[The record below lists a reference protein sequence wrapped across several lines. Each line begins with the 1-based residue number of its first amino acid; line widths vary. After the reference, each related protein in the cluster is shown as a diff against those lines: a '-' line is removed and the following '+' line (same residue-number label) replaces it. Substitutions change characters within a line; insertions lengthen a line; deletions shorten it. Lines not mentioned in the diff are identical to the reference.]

1 MLAAMAQR
9 ILLVEDESDLVDLLS
24 YNLSREGYLVDIAT
38 TGTIALER
46 LKERRPDLVLLDLML
61 PDVSGTEICR
71 RLKGAGETRDIPV
84 VMVTARGEEIDRIV
98 GLELGADDY
107 VTKPFSVR
115 ELMLRIKAILRRDVA
130 RDAGAAGTATGGA
143 AKPAKPVRH
152 YGRISIDR
160 DRHRVEVDGEEVA
173 LTALEFKLLSTLVER
188 QGRVQTRE
196 MLLSDVWGIEADIET
211 RAVDANVKRLRRKL
225 GSAGDSLETVRG
237 VGYRMREK

>member
-24 YNLSREGYLVDIAT
+24 YNLSREGYVVDIAT

-115 ELMLRIKAILRRDVA
+115 ELMLRIKAILRRDVT
-130 RDAGAAGTATGGA
+130 RDAGTAAGAA
-143 AKPAKPVRH
+143 AKPVKPVRH
-152 YGRISIDR
+152 HGRISIDR
-160 DRHRVEVDGEEVA
+160 DRHRVEVDGAEVA
-173 LTALEFKLLSTLVER
+173 LTALEFKLLTTLVER

-196 MLLSDVWGIEADIET
+196 MLLSDVWGIDADIET

-225 GSAGDSLETVRG
+225 GSAGESLETVRG
-237 VGYRMREK
+237 VGYRMREE

>member
-1 MLAAMAQR
+1 MLAAMAHR

-24 YNLSREGYLVDIAT
+24 YNLSREGYIVDIAT
-38 TGTIALER
+38 TGSVALER

-115 ELMLRIKAILRRDVA
+115 ELMLRIKAILRRDLPREA
-130 RDAGAAGTATGGA
+130 SGTTSGGV
-143 AKPAKPVRH
+143 AKPAKSVRH
-152 YGRISIDR
+152 FGRISIDR
-160 DRHRVEVDGEEVA
+160 DRHRVEVDGTEVA

-196 MLLSDVWGIEADIET
+196 MLLSDVWGIDADIET

-237 VGYRMREK
+237 VGYRMREE